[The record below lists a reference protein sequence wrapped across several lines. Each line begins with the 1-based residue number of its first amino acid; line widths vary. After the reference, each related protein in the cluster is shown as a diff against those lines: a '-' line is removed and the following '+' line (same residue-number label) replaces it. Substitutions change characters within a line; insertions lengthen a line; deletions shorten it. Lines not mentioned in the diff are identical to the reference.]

1 MNFVEINVKN
11 RIGFITLNRP
21 EKRNALSAGMVS
33 ELKEAFSQI
42 EREESVKVVILGAN
56 GSVFS
61 AGADLDYLQQLQ
73 QNTYEEN
80 LSDSRLFKELLL
92 KIYLFPKP
100 VIAQIQGHAIAGGCG
115 LITVCDFAFSLPEAK
130 FGYTEIRI
138 GFIPALVMVF
148 LLRKIGEAR
157 ARQLLVSGKLI
168 TADDALSNNLINKI
182 VDADHLEEKVE
193 LFARE
198 LIEKN
203 SATSMGI
210 TKKMIAEVQS
220 MPLNEAL
227 DYASEMNAKAR
238 ATKDCQRGI
247 AAFLNKEKI
256 MW

>member
-1 MNFVEINVKN
+1 
-11 RIGFITLNRP
+11 
-21 EKRNALSAGMVS
+21 MVS
-33 ELKEAFSQI
+33 G
-42 EREESVKVVILGAN
+42 R
-56 GSVFS
+56 
-61 AGADLDYLQQLQ
+61 
-73 QNTYEEN
+73 
-80 LSDSRLFKELLL
+80 
-92 KIYLFPKP
+92 
-100 VIAQIQGHAIAGGCG
+100 
-115 LITVCDFAFSLPEAK
+115 
-130 FGYTEIRI
+130 
-138 GFIPALVMVF
+138 
-148 LLRKIGEAR
+148 
-157 ARQLLVSGKLI
+157 LI